1 LIKDGVLK
9 LTSFDGKDGFA
20 IKGGSGV
27 DEYVIG
33 TTYYVETDFT
43 YHGGV
48 QVNPNDKNAAFVGL
62 LANDEEL
69 KNSKMF
75 AWGYLAFVDGGEA
88 VTLYGVEL
96 QKGVTYRLRIEY
108 TVGEGDYNPSSTAS
122 KQDYLAACF
131 KFYVNGE
138 LVEVAKENLVIG
150 LTTEGSDRTFFGFGI
165 YTRGDA
171 TLIDSLEMSMDNITI
186 GTKAP
191 TGGTGPVLPDED
203 FGFIDQ
209 PGYDEMI
216 PEGWVEE
223 DELI

>member
-1 LIKDGVLK
+1 
-9 LTSFDGKDGFA
+9 
-20 IKGGSGV
+20 
-27 DEYVIG
+27 
-33 TTYYVETDFT
+33 
-43 YHGGV
+43 
-48 QVNPNDKNAAFVGL
+48 
-62 LANDEEL
+62 
-69 KNSKMF
+69 M
-75 AWGYLAFVDGGEA
+75 
-88 VTLYGVEL
+88 
-96 QKGVTYRLRIEY
+96 
-108 TVGEGDYNPSSTAS
+108 
-122 KQDYLAACF
+122 
-131 KFYVNGE
+131 
-138 LVEVAKENLVIG
+138 IG

>member
-1 LIKDGVLK
+1 MTKQFTGNVNQLSQQINAIAMGMAGAKRVFDLI
-9 LTSFDGKDGFA
+9 
-20 IKGGSGV
+20 
-27 DEYVIG
+27 
-33 TTYYVETDFT
+33 
-43 YHGGV
+43 
-48 QVNPNDKNAAFVGL
+48 
-62 LANDEEL
+62 DEEHEVDD
-69 KNSKMF
+69 
-75 AWGYLAFVDGGEA
+75 GY
-88 VTLYGVEL
+88 VTLVNA
-96 QKGVTYRLRIEY
+96 KI
-108 TVGEGDYNPSSTAS
+108 D
-122 KQDYLAACF
+122 D
-131 KFYVNGE
+131 NGE